1 MPPPVPADDWH
12 DDRDEGWGWAEVF
25 LAVQLLW
32 GAVLFLPGMQAYR
45 TVLRASPYLTSI
57 GALVYYYRRPTGE
70 PMHASGKWLIASL
83 ALLSLNL
90 LHPTAH
96 PMAGLAQIVFQLS
109 IAAPALWMTRSVR
122 SEGKLERLLWIFFA
136 SSAASS
142 ALGVLQVYYP
152 DTFLPREFSSL
163 GLEMNPNLVSSLTY
177 RGADGR
183 DIVRP
188 PGLSD
193 MPGGAAVAAM
203 QTMALG
209 VLLAFRSG
217 TPIALRAGCL
227 SLAGVGMTA
236 LLLTQVRSLALI
248 AGATVGLFALLRVR
262 QGRAAAGVTSLA
274 FGGGLVAAAFVWA
287 VAVGGQSLSDRFVGL
302 FDDGLVRTYQDERGA
317 FLNYTMS
324 ELLFEYPFGAGL
336 GRWGMM
342 QVLFG
347 DGTMWTAPPIHVEI
361 QPTGWLLDG
370 GLPLWVIMIGAI
382 AAAVRASYVVAVHAT
397 GSLQESGTAV
407 LCFQLMLLAICF
419 TGPAFNTQLGIQF
432 WALTA
437 ALWGP
442 ILSAE
447 ERRVTEERESAYA

>member
-1 MPPPVPADDWH
+1 VPLDDWN
-12 DDRDEGWGWAEVF
+12 DEDQDEGWGWAEVF

-32 GAVLFLPGMQAYR
+32 GAVLFLPGTQAYR
-45 TVLRASPYLTSI
+45 TILRASPYLTSI
-57 GALVYYYRRPTGE
+57 GALAYYYRRPTGE
-70 PMHASGKWLIASL
+70 PVHASGKWLIAAL

-96 PMAGLAQIVFQLS
+96 PMAGVAQIVFQLS

-122 SEGKLERLLWIFFA
+122 SDAKLERLLWIFFA

-142 ALGVLQVYYP
+142 TLGLLQVYYP

-183 DIVRP
+183 AIVRP

-217 TPIALRAGCL
+217 TPVALRAGCL

-248 AGATVGLFALLRVR
+248 AGGSVGLFALLRMR
-262 QGRAAAGVTSLA
+262 QGRAAAGLTSLV

-287 VAVGGQSLSDRFVGL
+287 VTVGGQSLSDRFVGL
-302 FDDGLVRTYQDERGA
+302 FDDGVVQTFQDERGS
-317 FLNYTMS
+317 FLTYTVS

-347 DGTMWTAPPIHVEI
+347 DGSMWQAPPIHVEI

-370 GLPLWVIMIGAI
+370 GLPLWVIMTGAI
-382 AAAVRASYVVAVHAT
+382 AAGLRASYVVAVHAA

-407 LCFQLMLLAICF
+407 LCLQLMLLAICF

-447 ERRVTEERESAYA
+447 ARLAAEEREAVYA

>member
-1 MPPPVPADDWH
+1 
-12 DDRDEGWGWAEVF
+12 
-25 LAVQLLW
+25 
-32 GAVLFLPGMQAYR
+32 
-45 TVLRASPYLTSI
+45 
-57 GALVYYYRRPTGE
+57 
-70 PMHASGKWLIASL
+70 L

-96 PMAGLAQIVFQLS
+96 PMAGAAQIVFQLS

-122 SEGKLERLLWIFFA
+122 SAAKLERLLWILFA

-142 ALGVLQVYYP
+142 TLGLLQVYYP

-163 GLEMNPNLVSSLTY
+163 GLEINPNLVSSLTY
-177 RGADGR
+177 RGAEGR
-183 DIVRP
+183 AIVRP

-217 TPIALRAGCL
+217 TPVALRAGCL

-248 AGATVGLFALLRVR
+248 AGGSVGLFAILRMR
-262 QGRAAAGVTSLA
+262 QGRAAAGLVSLV

-287 VAVGGQSLSDRFVGL
+287 VTVGGQSLSDRFVGL
-302 FDDGLVRTYQDERGA
+302 FDDGVVQTFQDERGS
-317 FLNYTMS
+317 FLTYTVS

-347 DGTMWTAPPIHVEI
+347 DGSMWQAPPIHVEI

-370 GLPLWVIMIGAI
+370 GLPLWVVMAGAI
-382 AAAVRASYVVAVHAT
+382 AAGLRASYVVAVHGD
-397 GSLQESGTAV
+397 GSLQESATAV
-407 LCFQLMLLAICF
+407 LCLQLMLLAICF

-442 ILSAE
+442 IVSAEAHLAAE
-447 ERRVTEERESAYA
+447 EREAVYA

>member
-1 MPPPVPADDWH
+1 MHAQSPPAESGWMPPAVAADDWH
-12 DDRDEGWGWAEVF
+12 GDRDEGWGWAEVF

-45 TVLRASPYLTSI
+45 TMLRASPYLTSI

-70 PMHASGKWLIASL
+70 PVHASGKWLIASL

-122 SEGKLERLLWIFFA
+122 SEAKLERLLWIFFA

-193 MPGGAAVAAM
+193 LPGGAAVAAM

-227 SLAGVGMTA
+227 WLAGVGMTA

-287 VAVGGQSLSDRFVGL
+287 V
-302 FDDGLVRTYQDERGA
+302 
-317 FLNYTMS
+317 
-324 ELLFEYPFGAGL
+324 
-336 GRWGMM
+336 
-342 QVLFG
+342 
-347 DGTMWTAPPIHVEI
+347 
-361 QPTGWLLDG
+361 
-370 GLPLWVIMIGAI
+370 
-382 AAAVRASYVVAVHAT
+382 
-397 GSLQESGTAV
+397 
-407 LCFQLMLLAICF
+407 
-419 TGPAFNTQLGIQF
+419 
-432 WALTA
+432 
-437 ALWGP
+437 
-442 ILSAE
+442 
-447 ERRVTEERESAYA
+447 